1 MEKTMLD
8 IYATISRVSTIFKAD
23 VEANCEENFYIEL
36 IDANDTVEVWLYFD
50 AQSGFVYPKELML
63 KTPNSFE
70 MKQIE
75 ALITVNIDVWKK
87 TYGDKYLK
95 PDWNY

>member
-1 MEKTMLD
+1 MERTVQS
-8 IYATISRVSTIFKAD
+8 IYTHTNRVSTILSISEGVAY
-23 VEANCEENFYIEL
+23 AENFYIEM
-36 IDANDTVEVWLYFD
+36 IDANDTTEIWLYFD

-63 KTPNSFE
+63 IMPNGFE

-75 ALITVNIDVWKK
+75 SLITANIDIWKK

-95 PDWNY
+95 PEWNY